1 MAVSSGHVAFAVQS
15 TRHGAGHAVGVSFQ
29 EKENA
34 MVPAN
39 AVIGWIGSGDANG
52 HVGSYRLRG
61 YSVADVIG
69 PSNPNLAIVNASV
82 EASASTGTIVRFTAN
97 AADIGEDRVGDS
109 TCGVQTRSS
118 PTICVKSIGYAV
130 SSTAGLAYH
139 DASHG
144 AAGVDLVT
152 GKVVAVKIRG
162 AERHRTHGLLM
173 SVAFAA
179 MAIGATSSLVAHS
192 ASSNLVP
199 KSHRAAWHACHVATQ
214 VAATA
219 VALGGLGLALNGED
233 GAPAALDW
241 HGRGDADDVY
251 RAHGAIGIVVALM
264 PVVQALLGLT
274 RERSGPDDDIAGG
287 DEASGS
293 KVVSENSRKT
303 PRRSAHRALGWA
315 IVVGGLANC
324 VLGAELLRRKVGDS
338 PAPYVASAAAFLCV
352 AGVALFAK
360 SALWFKSRADRDKVR
375 AYVGDA

>member
-1 MAVSSGHVAFAVQS
+1 MARGAEVVPRRRGTPGGVDLAAAGVSSDVAVSSGHVAFAVQS

-61 YSVADVIG
+61 YSVADVLG

-82 EASASTGTIVRFTAN
+82 EASVSTGTIVRFVVN

-118 PTICVKSIGYAV
+118 PTICVKSIGYAI

-152 GKVVAVKIRG
+152 GKITAISVRG
-162 AERHRTHGLLM
+162 AARHRTHGLLM

-179 MAIGATSSLVAHS
+179 MAIGASSSLIAHS
-192 ASSNLVP
+192 CGASSNLVP
-199 KSHRAAWHACHVATQ
+199 KSHRATWHACHVATQ
-214 VAATA
+214 AGAAA
-219 VALGGLGLALNGED
+219 IALAGLGLALNGED
-233 GAPAALDW
+233 GAPEALDW

-251 RAHGAIGIVVALM
+251 MAHGAIGIVVALM

-287 DEASGS
+287 DEA
-293 KVVSENSRKT
+293 K
-303 PRRSAHRALGWA
+303 RR
-315 IVVGGLANC
+315 
-324 VLGAELLRRKVGDS
+324 
-338 PAPYVASAAAFLCV
+338 
-352 AGVALFAK
+352 
-360 SALWFKSRADRDKVR
+360 
-375 AYVGDA
+375 